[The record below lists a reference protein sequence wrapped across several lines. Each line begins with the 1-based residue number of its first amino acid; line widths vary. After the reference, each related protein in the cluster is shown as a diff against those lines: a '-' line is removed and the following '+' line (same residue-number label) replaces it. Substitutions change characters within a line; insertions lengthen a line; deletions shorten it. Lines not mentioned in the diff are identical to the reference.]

1 MLAAERYKSV
11 WNMFLQALNHN
22 PTACLRA
29 FQCEQ
34 HVNKRS
40 MARWMRNNGLSVR
53 KAKTLLHESKKS
65 ADKQMPPSDS
75 MFLPITADFTL
86 SHKETSD
93 MLYGVC
99 FTFPDGTQVNIKRG
113 TAEAVISFLKLYQ
126 RRALKKSPIPY
137 KQLDNRW
144 VNSCI
149 CQYFFVSLHKPKSVI
164 RKSFLS
170 FSNDRHQKNS
180 FVYA

>member
-1 MLAAERYKSV
+1 MLAAERYESV
-11 WNMFLQALNHN
+11 WNKFLQALNHD

-34 HVNKRS
+34 HVNKRG
-40 MARWMRNNGLSVR
+40 MARWMQNKGLSVR
-53 KAKTLLHESKKS
+53 KAKTLLHECKKS

-99 FTFPDGTQVNIKRG
+99 YTFPDGTQVNIKRG
-113 TAEAVISFLKLYQ
+113 SAQAVMSFLKLYQ
-126 RRALKKSPIPY
+126 REDLPC
-137 KQLDNRW
+137 LD
-144 VNSCI
+144 
-149 CQYFFVSLHKPKSVI
+149 
-164 RKSFLS
+164 
-170 FSNDRHQKNS
+170 
-180 FVYA
+180 

>member
-53 KAKTLLHESKKS
+53 KAKTLLSFICRGAACLLPCWHNVRRPSGTLFRKRHNTTHNIYGHLVIWSFGQNAKKKVCQNLYS
-65 ADKQMPPSDS
+65 IIYNIYYTIVQ
-75 MFLPITADFTL
+75 ITHF
-86 SHKETSD
+86 H
-93 MLYGVC
+93 
-99 FTFPDGTQVNIKRG
+99 
-113 TAEAVISFLKLYQ
+113 FLKMT
-126 RRALKKSPIPY
+126 K
-137 KQLDNRW
+137 
-144 VNSCI
+144 
-149 CQYFFVSLHKPKSVI
+149 
-164 RKSFLS
+164 
-170 FSNDRHQKNS
+170 
-180 FVYA
+180 

>member
-11 WNMFLQALNHN
+11 WNMFLQALNHD

-113 TAEAVISFLKLYQ
+113 TAGKCVRDAAFFLIIMLVTF
-126 RRALKKSPIPY
+126 AATLLKPQKY
-137 KQLDNRW
+137 
-144 VNSCI
+144 
-149 CQYFFVSLHKPKSVI
+149 VSSRTI
-164 RKSFLS
+164 
-170 FSNDRHQKNS
+170 QKCVEHVS
-180 FVYA
+180 TST

>member
-1 MLAAERYKSV
+1 
-11 WNMFLQALNHN
+11 MFLQALDHD
-22 PTACLRA
+22 PTVCLRA

-53 KAKTLLHESKKS
+53 KAKTLIHESKKS

-113 TAEAVISFLKLYQ
+113 TAEAVMSFLKLYQ
-126 RRALKKSPIPY
+126 REDQAC
-137 KQLDNRW
+137 LD
-144 VNSCI
+144 
-149 CQYFFVSLHKPKSVI
+149 
-164 RKSFLS
+164 
-170 FSNDRHQKNS
+170 
-180 FVYA
+180 

>member
-11 WNMFLQALNHN
+11 WNMFLQALNHD

-40 MARWMRNNGLSVR
+40 MARWMQNNGLSVR

-75 MFLPITADFTL
+75 MFLPVTADFTL

-113 TAEAVISFLKLYQ
+113 YAYRIRLLTSCLLSIFCM
-126 RRALKKSPIPY
+126 ALS
-137 KQLDNRW
+137 D
-144 VNSCI
+144 
-149 CQYFFVSLHKPKSVI
+149 SLFMSKAKEH
-164 RKSFLS
+164 L
-170 FSNDRHQKNS
+170 HQD
-180 FVYA
+180 

>member
-11 WNMFLQALNHN
+11 WNMFLQALNHD

-40 MARWMRNNGLSVR
+40 MARWMQNNGLSVR

-86 SHKETSD
+86 SHKDTSD

-113 TAEAVISFLKLYQ
+113 TAEAVISMVLNGKRVFVFN
-126 RRALKKSPIPY
+126 
-137 KQLDNRW
+137 NRPQCFC
-144 VNSCI
+144 VSNS
-149 CQYFFVSLHKPKSVI
+149 FKSVLIPNI
-164 RKSFLS
+164 RLTL
-170 FSNDRHQKNS
+170 
-180 FVYA
+180 Y

>member
-65 ADKQMPPSDS
+65 AHPTNPVEEGIRMLTQK
-75 MFLPITADFTL
+75 L
-86 SHKETSD
+86 S
-93 MLYGVC
+93 LYD
-99 FTFPDGTQVNIKRG
+99 T
-113 TAEAVISFLKLYQ
+113 
-126 RRALKKSPIPY
+126 
-137 KQLDNRW
+137 
-144 VNSCI
+144 
-149 CQYFFVSLHKPKSVI
+149 
-164 RKSFLS
+164 
-170 FSNDRHQKNS
+170 
-180 FVYA
+180 